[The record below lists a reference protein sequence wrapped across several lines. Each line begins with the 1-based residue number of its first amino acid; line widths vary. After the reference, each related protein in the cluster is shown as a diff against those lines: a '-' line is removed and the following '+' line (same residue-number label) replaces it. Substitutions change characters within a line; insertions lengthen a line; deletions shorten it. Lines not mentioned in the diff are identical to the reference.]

1 METNKDIKRRSTFA
15 VLFYINRTKV
25 RKDGLCQLLCK
36 VSIDAESTQIGTKV
50 AVDPAIWNPKT
61 GRVDGRSRNANEV
74 NRAIDTLT
82 EESSGITSES
92 TSLWGS

>member
-36 VSIDAESTQIGTKV
+36 VSIDAEAAQIGTKV
-50 AVDPAIWNPKT
+50 AIPMPRCTPNC
-61 GRVDGRSRNANEV
+61 RSAK
-74 NRAIDTLT
+74 AAT
-82 EESSGITSES
+82 
-92 TSLWGS
+92 